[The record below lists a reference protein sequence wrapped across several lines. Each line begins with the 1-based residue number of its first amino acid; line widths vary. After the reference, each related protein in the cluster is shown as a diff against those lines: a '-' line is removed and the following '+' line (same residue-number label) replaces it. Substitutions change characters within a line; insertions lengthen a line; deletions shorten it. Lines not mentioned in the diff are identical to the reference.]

1 MAAILGALGNDVTG
15 FDHEAVF
22 YDGEE
27 SFLAEMVP
35 YVREG
40 IDAGEAVLV
49 AVSKRK
55 IGLMR
60 EQLGPAADGVEFA
73 DMATVGPTRHG
84 SSPSG
89 ASSSTGTWQAAPA
102 AGESASRSGTGGAR
116 RRSSSASTTSAS

>member
-1 MAAILGALGNDVTG
+1 MTG

-27 SFLAEMVP
+27 GFLAEMVP
-35 YVREG
+35 YVQEG

-60 EQLGPAADGVEFA
+60 ERLGADADAVEFA
-73 DMATVGPTRHG
+73 DMAAVGTNPARIIPVWRAVRR
-84 SSPSG
+84 PSRG
-89 ASSSTGTWQAAPA
+89 RRQRRAGHRRAGVGRAEPGGDRRVPAPRVA
-102 AGESASRSGTGGAR
+102 F
-116 RRSSSASTTSAS
+116 

>member
-1 MAAILGALGNDVTG
+1 MTG

-27 SFLAEMVP
+27 GFLAEMVP

-55 IGLMR
+55 IALMR
-60 EQLGPAADGVEFA
+60 EQLGAEGDAVEFA
-73 DMATVGPTRHG
+73 DMAAVGTNP
-84 SSPSG
+84 G
-89 ASSSTGTWQAAPA
+89 ADHPRVAAV
-102 AGESASRSGTGGAR
+102 R
-116 RRSSSASTTSAS
+116 RPCT